1 MYSACVLYWY
11 NSTKTDAEG
20 AARLLS
26 ATCIEVVMAIVGF
39 NVCFRMA
46 ATPLDP
52 TSVSERDDRLST
64 PLEVLIGICGGAAA
78 GAFFSLAMPSSAAAA
93 EGGRGLEAAAAESDA
108 AYAVAS
114 WVCVCVCVIICFTS
128 TKVHT
133 YAGVDGGGHLRCCLQ
148 STFQST

>member
-1 MYSACVLYWY
+1 VLYWY

-39 NVCFRMA
+39 NVCFRIA

-52 TSVSERDDRLST
+52 TSVSKRDDRLST

-78 GAFFSLAMPSSAAAA
+78 GAFLSLAMPRSVAAAA
-93 EGGRGLEAAAAESDA
+93 AGRGLEAAAAESDA

-114 WVCVCVCVIICFTS
+114 WVCVCVCVC
-128 TKVHT
+128 V
-133 YAGVDGGGHLRCCLQ
+133 CLLY
-148 STFQST
+148 